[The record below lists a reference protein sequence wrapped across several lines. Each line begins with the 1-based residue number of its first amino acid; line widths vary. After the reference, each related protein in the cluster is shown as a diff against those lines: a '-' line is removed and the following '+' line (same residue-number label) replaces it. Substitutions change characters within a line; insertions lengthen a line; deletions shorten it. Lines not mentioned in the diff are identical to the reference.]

1 MTAHPDRPHDDG
13 TWTGLPHDDRSGTGS
28 PTGNRPRNPYEE
40 LARLAPPEPDYAA
53 YEPDERL
60 LGLGLKSDDDE
71 DDDAWQPPNHR
82 GRSRFGA
89 IPVVFKVAVTL
100 VVVCAFLLLGDRF
113 AVMYAQDKAEEKLKD
128 TMHLATR
135 PEVDIHGFPF
145 LTQVFDK
152 RLERVDVAVPDVAA
166 DRVSIAEVRATAHDV
181 SIVGSL
187 PTSIQGAVI
196 GSVDGDVLLSFDDL
210 NRELG
215 SSQAKFK
222 KDGENRIKVSGEIP
236 VAGTKVLLGA
246 EAHIKRDGDQAV
258 STTISNMRVD
268 IPGLVT
274 YRPGKDRATSGLRLH
289 PQAAARLARE
299 GAKIKSLL
307 AVPAVVDRL
316 GVPKEW
322 VKKALHSEAEL
333 HRLTGSPRF
342 VQQLMKLNLV
352 DVVVDHPWLLK
363 KVGIDPKMI
372 ASLLAMRPPELS
384 EKLSMSFR
392 LPKTPGEL
400 RLRDVKVEP
409 EGIRAD
415 LNGTGLTFGDVAG
428 K

>member
-1 MTAHPDRPHDDG
+1 MSNSSNPSNPSY
-13 TWTGLPHDDRSGTGS
+13 PSGPSGPS
-28 PTGNRPRNPYEE
+28 GPSKPRNPYDE

-53 YEPDERL
+53 YEPDEGL
-60 LGLGLKSDDDE
+60 LGLGLKSDDD
-71 DDDAWQPPNHR
+71 DDDEWQPPNHR
-82 GRSRFGA
+82 GKSRLRA
-89 IPVVFKVAVTL
+89 VPVVFKVAVTG
-100 VVVCAFLLLGDRF
+100 VVVVAFALLADRF
-113 AVMYAQDKAEEKLKD
+113 ALMYAQDKAEDQLKKS
-128 TMHLATR
+128 MKLATA
-135 PEVDIHGFPF
+135 PEVKIHGFPF

-152 RLERVDVAVPDVAA
+152 RLDRVDVAVPDVAA
-166 DRVSIAEVRATAHDV
+166 DRVSIAEVRATARDI

-187 PTSIQGAVI
+187 PSSIQGAVI
-196 GSVDGDVLLSFDDL
+196 GSVEGDVLLSFDDL

-222 KDGENRIKVSGEIP
+222 KDGHDRIKVSGELPI
-236 VAGTKVLLGA
+236 AGTKVLIGA

-258 STTISNMRVD
+258 STTIDHMRLD
-268 IPGLVT
+268 LPGIVT

-289 PQAAARLARE
+289 PQAAAELARQGE
-299 GAKIKSLL
+299 RIKALL
-307 AVPAVVDRL
+307 AVPSVVERL

-322 VKKALHSEAEL
+322 VKKALSSEAEL
-333 HRLTGSPRF
+333 NRLTGSPQF
-342 VQQLMKLNLV
+342 VKQLMSLNLV
-352 DVVVDHPWLLK
+352 DVVIDHPWLLE
-363 KVGIDPKMI
+363 KVGINPKMI

-400 RLRDVKVEP
+400 RLREVKVEP

-428 K
+428 KDK

>member
-1 MTAHPDRPHDDG
+1 MSNSSSSSRP
-13 TWTGLPHDDRSGTGS
+13 S
-28 PTGNRPRNPYEE
+28 NPYDE

-53 YEPDERL
+53 YEPDEGL

-71 DDDAWQPPNHR
+71 DDEWQPPNHR

-89 IPVVFKVAVTL
+89 VPVVFKVAVTG
-100 VVVCAFLLLGDRF
+100 VVVVAFLLLADRF
-113 AVMYAQDKAEEKLKD
+113 ALMYAQDKAEDQLKKSLK
-128 TMHLATR
+128 LATA
-135 PEVDIHGFPF
+135 PEVKIHGFPF

-152 RLERVDVAVPDVAA
+152 RLDRVDVAVPDVAA
-166 DRVSIAEVRATAHDV
+166 DRVSIAEVRATARDI

-187 PTSIQGAVI
+187 PSSVQGAVI
-196 GSVDGDVLLSFDDL
+196 GSVEGDVLLSFDDL

-222 KDGENRIKVSGEIP
+222 KDGHDRIKVSGELPI
-236 VAGTKVLLGA
+236 AGTKVLIGA

-258 STTISNMRVD
+258 STTIDHMRLD
-268 IPGLVT
+268 LPGIVT

-289 PQAAARLARE
+289 PEAAAALARQGE
-299 GAKIKSLL
+299 RIKALL
-307 AVPAVVDRL
+307 AVPSAVERL

-322 VKKALHSEAEL
+322 VQKALSSEAEL
-333 HRLTGSPRF
+333 NRLTGSPQF
-342 VQQLMKLNLV
+342 VKQLMGLNLV
-352 DVVVDHPWLLK
+352 DVVIDHPWLLQ

-400 RLRDVKVEP
+400 RLREIKVEP